1 MRRSRGRKLIGQM
14 LVERG
19 HITDEQLEQ
28 ALETQKQTT
37 QRLGEILM
45 DLGFIEEEPLYECL
59 AEQLNVA
66 YANLKKLSPDPNVAG
81 LITREMA
88 TRYMALPLARGE
100 AGTIQVAMAEP
111 ADVIALDDLK
121 MKLQVQVEPMLAPAS
136 PARETSRFL
145 RRKMRGLTTPPM
157 VPQAISHKT
166 TLQKIAECSI

>member
-136 PARETSRFL
+136 AIEKAIDRVFSEMGGGGGGGGAEASQAAPAGGGFG
-145 RRKMRGLTTPPM
+145 KGG
-157 VPQAISHKT
+157 
-166 TLQKIAECSI
+166 